1 METAAVLTA
10 LAELAPAG
18 PRRGESLDATGG
30 RAMQWLLDPGYT
42 GKHRAVERL
51 AAMDVLHRDERLLRR
66 GWAWIVGKAEV
77 DGARRTVRLPLL
89 SEPVRMRK
97 TLGGYRISSAGDLEV
112 TSFVTDRALAARL
125 ESSAGVGTAAWVGKR
140 ETRRWLEEAAAAT
153 GLPVTEFVLATPE
166 EMTGAKIA
174 ERWPPKLP
182 DALIAVAGAAIYV
195 ARDVFSGGVQD
206 TLLNWAGREGIA
218 DTALAAVYGLGA
230 GAPGAAATLDHAGP
244 APEEEVR
251 SPLPLTAAQTEVV
264 RRARTD
270 RVAVVSGPPGSGK
283 SHAVVAA
290 ALDVVDRGGS
300 VLLATQSTHAADVV
314 GELLDRYPGPTPVL
328 FGDAEH
334 RDAIA
339 GELAAGAGTGH
350 EPAALRADDEAVAAA
365 QAKVRRL
372 SAAVDAAL
380 ELEMRAAELPQWQP
394 LVPALEADAPAA
406 FDAGT
411 DLDAATALADQLE
424 RPAGGWWRRLRRRF
438 ADRRL
443 RSVLRAGRTV
453 PIERL
458 RDAIAA
464 GRCTQAVGRLAS
476 SGGTDLGA
484 VWRALREA
492 DQELAEA
499 VGTAMRHRATSAE
512 RWDRH
517 ARRSAASLASALRA
531 GRNRRRELLAGM
543 DGQAL
548 VRALPLWVGT
558 AIDTNDLL
566 PPVPGLFDLVI
577 LDEASH
583 LDQLRAAPVLARAKR
598 ALVVGDPRQ
607 LRFVSFVADVDI
619 AATLHRHG
627 LDDRVDVR
635 RVSAFDLAAGAAP
648 VTWLDEHFRSVPH
661 LIEFSAQRFYRDRLT
676 VATRH
681 PANESVDVIDVVRV
695 PDGKVTRGVN
705 AAEVAAAMQVVR
717 DLAADGAS
725 GIAVVSPFRAQA
737 DALEAALMKAFDV
750 AELERLGLRVGTVH
764 AFQGSEASTV
774 VASLGLVDGDSA
786 QRLRFVADPHLF
798 NVLATRARER
808 MVVVTSLQD
817 SAEGLVA
824 DYLAFSAHPPP
835 PPGGAEPDHAW
846 TAALA
851 AELRRAGVPV
861 RCDYPVGRW
870 RVDLCVGDGRSA
882 IGLTTRVHPDGPPA
896 HRARHLSLAR
906 AGWRLADAYASRWG
920 GDPVR
925 AALDPATGPAAPDR
939 ATGPAAPDP
948 ATGPPLSSTDG
959 PIEPSELA

>member
-1 METAAVLTA
+1 MEIAAVLTA

-18 PRRGESLDATGG
+18 PRREESLDATGG
-30 RAMQWLLDPGYT
+30 RAMQWLLNPGYT

-66 GWAWIVGKAEV
+66 GWAWIIGKAEV

-125 ESSAGVGTAAWVGKR
+125 ESTADVGTTDWVGR
-140 ETRRWLEEAAAAT
+140 PEARAWLAEAAAAT

-166 EMTGAKIA
+166 EMTGARIA
-174 ERWPPKLP
+174 DQWPPKLP
-182 DALIAVAGAAIYV
+182 DTLVAVAGVALFV
-195 ARDVFSGGVQD
+195 ARDVFSGGVRD
-206 TLLNWAGREGIA
+206 SLLNWAGKPGIE
-218 DTALAAVYGLGA
+218 DTALAAIYGA
-230 GAPGAAATLDHAGP
+230 AGAAAVT
-244 APEEEVR
+244 APESGADPVR
-251 SPLPLTAAQTEVV
+251 SPLPLSSSQVEVV

-270 RVAVVSGPPGSGK
+270 RISVVSGPPGSGK

-300 VLLATQSTHAADVV
+300 VLLATQSTHAADVL

-334 RDAIA
+334 REVIA
-339 GELAAGAGTGH
+339 TELAAGAGAGH
-350 EPAALRADDEAVAAA
+350 GDTALRADEQAVARAA
-365 QAKVRRL
+365 ATVDRL
-372 SAAVDAAL
+372 SAAVDADLAM
-380 ELEMRAAELPQWQP
+380 EIRADELPRWQP
-394 LVPALEADAPAA
+394 LLPALAADAPAA

-411 DLDAATALADQLE
+411 DLDAAARWLDRAE
-424 RPAGGWWRRLRRRF
+424 EPAIGWWGRWRRRY
-438 ADRRL
+438 AERRS
-443 RSVLRAGRTV
+443 RAILRAGRTV
-453 PIERL
+453 PRERL

-464 GRCTQAVGRLAS
+464 GRCARAAAALAS
-476 SGGTDLGA
+476 SGGTDLA
-484 VWRALREA
+484 VVWRALRNA

-499 VGTAMRHRATSAE
+499 VGTAMRHRARSAA
-512 RWDRH
+512 RWNPE

-543 DGQAL
+543 QGEAL

-558 AIDTNDLL
+558 AIDTGDLL
-566 PPVPGLFDLVI
+566 PPAPGLFDLVI

-619 AATLHRHG
+619 AATLRQHG
-627 LDDRVDVR
+627 LDGRVDVR

-661 LIEFSAQRFYRDRLT
+661 LIEFSARRFYRDGLT

-681 PANESVDVIDVVRV
+681 PSNESVDVIDVVRV
-695 PDGKVTRGVN
+695 PDGKVSRGVN
-705 AAEVAAAMQVVR
+705 AAEVAAATRVVR
-717 DLAADGAS
+717 DLADAGAT

-750 AELERLGLRVGTVH
+750 ADLERLALRVGTVH

-774 VASLGLVDGDSA
+774 VACLGLVDGGSA

-798 NVLATRARER
+798 NVLITRARER
-808 MVVVTSLQD
+808 MIVVTSLGAGGD
-817 SAEGLVA
+817 DLVS
-824 DYLAFSAHPPP
+824 DYLAFSENPPP
-835 PPGGAEPDHAW
+835 SPDGREPNHEW

-851 AELRRAGVPV
+851 GELRRAGLPV

-870 RVDLCVGDGRSA
+870 RVDLCVGEGA
-882 IGLTTRVHPDGPPA
+882 GAVGLTTRVHRDGVAA
-896 HRARHLSLAR
+896 HRSRHLALAR
-906 AGWRLADAYASRWG
+906 AGWRLVDAYASRWG
-920 GDPVR
+920 GDAVR
-925 AALDPATGPAAPDR
+925 AALDPAIHPEIHSVPA
-939 ATGPAAPDP
+939 
-948 ATGPPLSSTDG
+948 
-959 PIEPSELA
+959 

>member
-1 METAAVLTA
+1 MDTAAVLTA

-18 PRRGESLDATGG
+18 PRREQSLDAVGG
-30 RAMQWLLDPGYT
+30 RAMQWLVNPDHT
-42 GKHRAVERL
+42 GRHRAVERL

-66 GWAWIVGKAEV
+66 GWAWVLGKAEV

-97 TLGGYRISSAGDLEV
+97 TPTGYWIRSAGDLEF
-112 TSFVTDRALAARL
+112 TPLVTDRGLAARL
-125 ESSAGVGTAAWVGKR
+125 ESAQGAGTAAWVGGQA
-140 ETRRWLEEAAAAT
+140 TRDWLREAAAAA
-153 GLPVTEFVLATPE
+153 GFPVTATLLATPDE
-166 EMTGAKIA
+166 LTGARLA
-174 ERWPPKLP
+174 ERWPPEVP
-182 DALIAVAGAAIYV
+182 DELIAVAGAALYV

-206 TLLNWAGREGIA
+206 TLLNWSGRSGLE
-218 DTALAAVYGLGA
+218 DTALASVYGTRGD
-230 GAPGAAATLDHAGP
+230 GPPGDGP
-244 APEEEVR
+244 PGEEPSGGYGEPEVR
-251 SPLPLTAAQTEVV
+251 SPLPLTAAQAEVV
-264 RRARTD
+264 CRARTE

-300 VLLATQSTHAADVV
+300 VLLATQSGHAADVL

-339 GELAAGAGTGH
+339 SELAAGAGAGH
-350 EPAALRADDEAVAAA
+350 GAGALRADEQAVAAA
-365 QAKVRRL
+365 AAKVERL

-380 ELEMRAAELPQWQP
+380 ELEVRAAELPQWQP
-394 LVPALEADAPAA
+394 LVAALEADAPGA
-406 FDAGT
+406 FEDAT
-411 DLDAATALADQLE
+411 DLEAAAALADRAGQA
-424 RPAGGWWRRLRRRF
+424 AGGWWQRVRGWY
-438 ADRRL
+438 AVRRL
-443 RSVLRAGRTV
+443 RSALGSGRTV
-453 PIERL
+453 PVRRL
-458 RDAIAA
+458 RDAIEA
-464 GRCTQAVGRLAS
+464 GRCTRAAGRLAA

-484 VWRALREA
+484 VWRALLDA
-492 DQELAEA
+492 DDELAGA
-499 VGTAMRHRATSAE
+499 VGTAMRHRAASTE
-512 RWDRH
+512 RWDRA

-531 GRNRRRELLAGM
+531 GRNRRRELLANL
-543 DGQAL
+543 DGDAL

-558 AIDTNDLL
+558 ATDTGDLL
-566 PPVPGLFDLVI
+566 PPVPGMFDLVI

-661 LIEFSAQRFYRDRLT
+661 LIEFSAQRFYSGRLA

-695 PDGKVTRGVN
+695 PDATVN
-705 AAEVAAAMQVVR
+705 NGANRAEVEAAIRAVR
-717 DLAADGAS
+717 DLAADGAT
-725 GIAVVSPFRAQA
+725 GIAVVSPFRTQA
-737 DALEAALMKAFDV
+737 DALEAALMNAFEV
-750 AELERLGLRVGTVH
+750 AELDRLGLRVGTVH

-774 VASLGLVDGDSA
+774 VASLGLVDRDSA
-786 QRLRFVADPHLF
+786 ARKRFVADPNLF
-798 NVLATRARER
+798 NVLVTRARQR
-808 MVVVTSLQD
+808 MIVVTSLAD
-817 SAEGLVA
+817 GADGLVA
-824 DYLAFSAHPPP
+824 DYLAFSAQPPP
-835 PPGGAEPDHAW
+835 RPGGAGTGHEW

-851 AELRRAGVPV
+851 AELRRAGLAV
-861 RCDYPVGRW
+861 RGDYPVGRW
-870 RVDLCVGDGRSA
+870 RVDLCVGEGGEA
-882 IGLTTRVHPDGPPA
+882 LGLATRVHPDGPAA
-896 HRARHLSLAR
+896 HRARHRSLSR
-906 AGWRLADAYASRWG
+906 AGWRLVDAFASRWG

-925 AALDPATGPAAPDR
+925 AALDPATS
-939 ATGPAAPDP
+939 
-948 ATGPPLSSTDG
+948 PPLPSTNG
-959 PIEPSELA
+959 RETLSEPA